1 MSKHLFRILFGTL
14 CLVSASVFTGCSDDD
29 EKSLVPELTA
39 SPETLTFSEETETV
53 QTISVKANCEWT
65 VVKTDLDWAT
75 VEPMSGKGNA
85 TITVSVSEMAS
96 GLSER
101 SGKIAFSLIHPEFGK
116 WGEAESTVTV
126 KQYASGV
133 TPPPTGDP
141 IYANNFDKEPAQ
153 KGSSGW
159 DTWLDKFEGW
169 KNETGTGIA
178 NVSYESS
185 GASARTVGKDSASDM
200 SDYEGSGVNN
210 VFFGS
215 NAYFTI
221 GNLDLGGKRNLRLS
235 FGTERYGQNDP
246 DNTWNPAEFE
256 IELSNNGTAWSKP
269 ITVNFAKGSAP
280 VGRWDLAIADF
291 TLPEGTSALYIRFTA
306 KAASVYRIDDV
317 TLAEGVGGQEITFE
331 EGGDPE
337 PGEPVMTTIPELIEK
352 CEAAGGNQ
360 QDVDAAN
367 DHVFEAVVVTD
378 KQGGNTTALN
388 LQLMTEGATTAGN
401 GITLCGSGVYT
412 DPSDDNF
419 TFVAGDKVR
428 VTLKAGEARV
438 TTYSGLHK
446 ITGSKNA
453 AWVVIEKIGTATV
466 TPVEITPDQIVAFQA
481 MPVTIKNVTAPAAA
495 TWAGTKTFKV
505 NGETDLT
512 VYTQNGAPWAE
523 QEFVGGA
530 TGDITGYAALYKI
543 APRNINDIAA
553 FMGEPSTDP
562 SITVNPTSLTFAAA
576 GEAKTV
582 TVTKKNADD
591 CTIEASAD
599 NEQFTVE
606 VSGDQV
612 NVTAKENTA
621 EEAISGT
628 LTVKL
633 MKAGE
638 AVATATVKLTQ
649 SGVISGDVFEVTFTA
664 DDIKA
669 QSAVNSYADYTL
681 SNSFGEWVGKGIV
694 KPTEPFIQM
703 NFKPSGSALN
713 SRIIT
718 PELGGV
724 AQKIVVEF
732 ADDTF
737 FPRGIGIYDA
747 DYLEES
753 STTATV
759 HDAAAKAI
767 SEKTQA
773 KGGSVSVDL
782 SELNLTRF
790 AIFPSSDGAIYI
802 KSITITCKK

>member
-1 MSKHLFRILFGTL
+1 
-14 CLVSASVFTGCSDDD
+14 
-29 EKSLVPELTA
+29 
-39 SPETLTFSEETETV
+39 
-53 QTISVKANCEWT
+53 
-65 VVKTDLDWAT
+65 
-75 VEPMSGKGNA
+75 
-85 TITVSVSEMAS
+85 
-96 GLSER
+96 
-101 SGKIAFSLIHPEFGK
+101 
-116 WGEAESTVTV
+116 
-126 KQYASGV
+126 
-133 TPPPTGDP
+133 
-141 IYANNFDKEPAQ
+141 
-153 KGSSGW
+153 
-159 DTWLDKFEGW
+159 
-169 KNETGTGIA
+169 
-178 NVSYESS
+178 
-185 GASARTVGKDSASDM
+185 M

-401 GITLCGSGVYT
+401 GITLYGSGVYT

-438 TTYSGLHK
+438 TTYSGLHE

-530 TGDITGYAALYKI
+530 TGDITGYAALYKGAPQI

-562 SITVNPTSLTFAAA
+562 SITLNPTSLTFAAA

-638 AVATATVKLTQ
+638 AVATATVALKQ
-649 SGVISGDVFEVTFTA
+649 NGVASQPASGASLAAEDM
-664 DDIKA
+664 KA
-669 QSAVNSYADYTL
+669 LYEIDKNTSYASFTYT
-681 SNSFGEWVGKGIV
+681 NAAGEWTGLAAKNKNGDNYGLQMNTGKG
-694 KPTEPFIQM
+694 
-703 NFKPSGSALN
+703 A
-713 SRIIT
+713 RIIT
-718 PELGGV
+718 PVLAKMAKSVTIV
-724 AQKIVVEF
+724 A
-732 ADDTF
+732 
-737 FPRGIGIYDA
+737 Y
-747 DYLEES
+747 
-753 STTATV
+753 STTAKARNV
-759 HDAAAKAI
+759 GIYAADAADGEDPTEPIA
-767 SEKTQA
+767 
-773 KGGSVSVDL
+773 L
-782 SELNLTRF
+782 SEDMTVQNQEHTFTIDLTGKNLNQFL
-790 AIFPSSDGAIYI
+790 IFTPKGALVIRSVEI
-802 KSITITCKK
+802 SFEE

>member
-1 MSKHLFRILFGTL
+1 M
-14 CLVSASVFTGCSDDD
+14 
-29 EKSLVPELTA
+29 
-39 SPETLTFSEETETV
+39 
-53 QTISVKANCEWT
+53 
-65 VVKTDLDWAT
+65 
-75 VEPMSGKGNA
+75 
-85 TITVSVSEMAS
+85 
-96 GLSER
+96 
-101 SGKIAFSLIHPEFGK
+101 HP
-116 WGEAESTVTV
+116 ALR
-126 KQYASGV
+126 
-133 TPPPTGDP
+133 PPPTGDP

-401 GITLCGSGVYT
+401 GITLYGSGVYT

-438 TTYSGLHK
+438 TTYSGLHE

-530 TGDITGYAALYKI
+530 TGDITGYAALYKGAPQI

-638 AVATATVKLTQ
+638 AVATATVALKQ
-649 SGVISGDVFEVTFTA
+649 NGVASQPASGASLAAEDM
-664 DDIKA
+664 KA
-669 QSAVNSYADYTL
+669 LYEIDKNTSYASFTYT
-681 SNSFGEWVGKGIV
+681 NAAGEWTGLAAKNKNGDNYGLQMNTGKG
-694 KPTEPFIQM
+694 
-703 NFKPSGSALN
+703 A
-713 SRIIT
+713 RIIT
-718 PELGGV
+718 PVLAKMAKSVTIV
-724 AQKIVVEF
+724 A
-732 ADDTF
+732 
-737 FPRGIGIYDA
+737 Y
-747 DYLEES
+747 
-753 STTATV
+753 STTAKARNV
-759 HDAAAKAI
+759 GIYAADAADGEDPTEPIA
-767 SEKTQA
+767 
-773 KGGSVSVDL
+773 L
-782 SELNLTRF
+782 SEDMTVQNQEHTFTIDLTGKNLNQFL
-790 AIFPSSDGAIYI
+790 IFTPKGALVIRSVEI
-802 KSITITCKK
+802 SFEE

>member
-1 MSKHLFRILFGTL
+1 
-14 CLVSASVFTGCSDDD
+14 
-29 EKSLVPELTA
+29 
-39 SPETLTFSEETETV
+39 
-53 QTISVKANCEWT
+53 
-65 VVKTDLDWAT
+65 
-75 VEPMSGKGNA
+75 
-85 TITVSVSEMAS
+85 
-96 GLSER
+96 
-101 SGKIAFSLIHPEFGK
+101 
-116 WGEAESTVTV
+116 
-126 KQYASGV
+126 
-133 TPPPTGDP
+133 
-141 IYANNFDKEPAQ
+141 
-153 KGSSGW
+153 
-159 DTWLDKFEGW
+159 
-169 KNETGTGIA
+169 
-178 NVSYESS
+178 
-185 GASARTVGKDSASDM
+185 M

-401 GITLCGSGVYT
+401 GITLYGSGVYT

-438 TTYSGLHK
+438 TTYSGLHE

-530 TGDITGYAALYKI
+530 TGDITGYAALYKGAPQI

>member
-1 MSKHLFRILFGTL
+1 
-14 CLVSASVFTGCSDDD
+14 
-29 EKSLVPELTA
+29 
-39 SPETLTFSEETETV
+39 
-53 QTISVKANCEWT
+53 
-65 VVKTDLDWAT
+65 
-75 VEPMSGKGNA
+75 
-85 TITVSVSEMAS
+85 
-96 GLSER
+96 
-101 SGKIAFSLIHPEFGK
+101 
-116 WGEAESTVTV
+116 
-126 KQYASGV
+126 
-133 TPPPTGDP
+133 
-141 IYANNFDKEPAQ
+141 
-153 KGSSGW
+153 
-159 DTWLDKFEGW
+159 
-169 KNETGTGIA
+169 
-178 NVSYESS
+178 
-185 GASARTVGKDSASDM
+185 M

-331 EGGDPE
+331 VGGDPE

-401 GITLCGSGVYT
+401 GITLYGSGVYT

-438 TTYSGLHK
+438 TTYSGLHE

-512 VYTQNGAPWAE
+512 IYTQNGAPWAE

-530 TGDITGYAALYKI
+530 TGDITGYAALYKGAPQI

-638 AVATATVKLTQ
+638 AVATATVALKQ
-649 SGVISGDVFEVTFTA
+649 NGVASQPASGASLAAEDM
-664 DDIKA
+664 KA
-669 QSAVNSYADYTL
+669 LYEIDKNTSYASFTYT
-681 SNSFGEWVGKGIV
+681 NAAGEWTGLAAKNKNGDNYGLQMNTGKG
-694 KPTEPFIQM
+694 
-703 NFKPSGSALN
+703 A
-713 SRIIT
+713 RIIT
-718 PELGGV
+718 PVLAKMAKSVTIV
-724 AQKIVVEF
+724 A
-732 ADDTF
+732 
-737 FPRGIGIYDA
+737 Y
-747 DYLEES
+747 
-753 STTATV
+753 STTAKARNV
-759 HDAAAKAI
+759 GIYAADAADGEDPTEPIA
-767 SEKTQA
+767 
-773 KGGSVSVDL
+773 L
-782 SELNLTRF
+782 SEDMTVQNQEHTFTIDLTGKNLNQFL
-790 AIFPSSDGAIYI
+790 IFTPKGALVIRSVEI
-802 KSITITCKK
+802 SFEE

>member
-1 MSKHLFRILFGTL
+1 
-14 CLVSASVFTGCSDDD
+14 
-29 EKSLVPELTA
+29 
-39 SPETLTFSEETETV
+39 
-53 QTISVKANCEWT
+53 
-65 VVKTDLDWAT
+65 
-75 VEPMSGKGNA
+75 
-85 TITVSVSEMAS
+85 
-96 GLSER
+96 
-101 SGKIAFSLIHPEFGK
+101 
-116 WGEAESTVTV
+116 
-126 KQYASGV
+126 
-133 TPPPTGDP
+133 
-141 IYANNFDKEPAQ
+141 
-153 KGSSGW
+153 
-159 DTWLDKFEGW
+159 
-169 KNETGTGIA
+169 
-178 NVSYESS
+178 
-185 GASARTVGKDSASDM
+185 M

-401 GITLCGSGVYT
+401 GITLYGSGVYT

-438 TTYSGLHK
+438 TTYSGLHE

-512 VYTQNGAPWAE
+512 IYTQNGAPWAE

-530 TGDITGYAALYKI
+530 TGDITGYAALYKGAPQI

-562 SITVNPTSLTFAAA
+562 SITLNPTSLTFAAA

-638 AVATATVKLTQ
+638 AVATATVALKQ
-649 SGVISGDVFEVTFTA
+649 NGVASQPASGASLAAEDM
-664 DDIKA
+664 KA
-669 QSAVNSYADYTL
+669 LYEIDKNTSYASFTYT
-681 SNSFGEWVGKGIV
+681 NAAGEWTGLAAKNKNGDNYGLQMNTGKG
-694 KPTEPFIQM
+694 
-703 NFKPSGSALN
+703 A
-713 SRIIT
+713 RIIT
-718 PELGGV
+718 PVLAKMAKSVTIV
-724 AQKIVVEF
+724 A
-732 ADDTF
+732 
-737 FPRGIGIYDA
+737 Y
-747 DYLEES
+747 
-753 STTATV
+753 STTAKARNV
-759 HDAAAKAI
+759 GIYAADAADGEDPTEPIA
-767 SEKTQA
+767 
-773 KGGSVSVDL
+773 L
-782 SELNLTRF
+782 SEDMTVQNQEHTFTIDLTGKNLNQFL
-790 AIFPSSDGAIYI
+790 IFTPKGALVIRSVEI
-802 KSITITCKK
+802 SFEE

>member
-53 QTISVKANCEWT
+53 QTISVKANCEWK

-75 VEPMSGKGNA
+75 IEPMSGKGNA

-96 GLSER
+96 GLNER

-141 IYANNFDKEPAQ
+141 IYANNFDKEQATQ
-153 KGSSGW
+153 TYGSEGKSW
-159 DTWLDKFEGW
+159 PYLDQFEGW
-169 KNETGTGIA
+169 KNESGTGISA
-178 NVSYESS
+178 VTYSFN
-185 GASARTVGKDSASDM
+185 GMSARANSPSNNNYSK
-200 SDYEGSGVNN
+200 YEGSGVNN
-210 VFFGS
+210 LLFGS
-215 NAYFTI
+215 NNEFVIGKITLDAAQKNLCLTFGSYLSEYGASDNAFDASKFHVSLSKDGENWVEITYDRPVADDEHSQYGTWGLATANFT
-221 GNLDLGGKRNLRLS
+221 LK
-235 FGTERYGQNDP
+235 EV
-246 DNTWNPAEFE
+246 PAE
-256 IELSNNGTAWSKP
+256 
-269 ITVNFAKGSAP
+269 
-280 VGRWDLAIADF
+280 
-291 TLPEGTSALYIRFTA
+291 LYIKFNA
-306 KAASVYRIDDV
+306 DIASSYRMDDV
-317 TLAEGVGGQEITFE
+317 TLLEGVGGQEVDLNYVAPTTGAKIGEIKTAGKYKTAGTVVARGKLAYIIADE
-331 EGGDPE
+331 TGAMMVYHKENERAVGDKISIEGDVTIYNEASTPQFSENAVVTVESTGNAWTYNPTVCDASAMDQLLSVDPVCTE
-337 PGEPVMTTIPELIEK
+337 IQFTGTLSIDGNYVNVAIDGASKAIGSVKYIDNTTISDLNGAVVVVKGYFVGTSSGKYVNVLPYSI
-352 CEAAGGNQ
+352 EAAGE
-360 QDVDAAN
+360 V
-367 DHVFEAVVVTD
+367 
-378 KQGGNTTALN
+378 
-388 LQLMTEGATTAGN
+388 
-401 GITLCGSGVYT
+401 
-412 DPSDDNF
+412 P
-419 TFVAGDKVR
+419 
-428 VTLKAGEARV
+428 
-438 TTYSGLHK
+438 
-446 ITGSKNA
+446 
-453 AWVVIEKIGTATV
+453 
-466 TPVEITPDQIVAFQA
+466 
-481 MPVTIKNVTAPAAA
+481 
-495 TWAGTKTFKV
+495 
-505 NGETDLT
+505 
-512 VYTQNGAPWAE
+512 
-523 QEFVGGA
+523 
-530 TGDITGYAALYKI
+530 
-543 APRNINDIAA
+543 
-553 FMGEPSTDP
+553 P

-599 NEQFTVE
+599 NGQFTVE

>member
-1 MSKHLFRILFGTL
+1 
-14 CLVSASVFTGCSDDD
+14 
-29 EKSLVPELTA
+29 
-39 SPETLTFSEETETV
+39 
-53 QTISVKANCEWT
+53 
-65 VVKTDLDWAT
+65 
-75 VEPMSGKGNA
+75 
-85 TITVSVSEMAS
+85 
-96 GLSER
+96 
-101 SGKIAFSLIHPEFGK
+101 
-116 WGEAESTVTV
+116 
-126 KQYASGV
+126 
-133 TPPPTGDP
+133 
-141 IYANNFDKEPAQ
+141 
-153 KGSSGW
+153 
-159 DTWLDKFEGW
+159 
-169 KNETGTGIA
+169 
-178 NVSYESS
+178 
-185 GASARTVGKDSASDM
+185 
-200 SDYEGSGVNN
+200 
-210 VFFGS
+210 
-215 NAYFTI
+215 
-221 GNLDLGGKRNLRLS
+221 
-235 FGTERYGQNDP
+235 
-246 DNTWNPAEFE
+246 
-256 IELSNNGTAWSKP
+256 
-269 ITVNFAKGSAP
+269 
-280 VGRWDLAIADF
+280 
-291 TLPEGTSALYIRFTA
+291 
-306 KAASVYRIDDV
+306 
-317 TLAEGVGGQEITFE
+317 
-331 EGGDPE
+331 
-337 PGEPVMTTIPELIEK
+337 
-352 CEAAGGNQ
+352 
-360 QDVDAAN
+360 
-367 DHVFEAVVVTD
+367 
-378 KQGGNTTALN
+378 
-388 LQLMTEGATTAGN
+388 
-401 GITLCGSGVYT
+401 
-412 DPSDDNF
+412 
-419 TFVAGDKVR
+419 
-428 VTLKAGEARV
+428 
-438 TTYSGLHK
+438 
-446 ITGSKNA
+446 
-453 AWVVIEKIGTATV
+453 
-466 TPVEITPDQIVAFQA
+466 

-530 TGDITGYAALYKI
+530 TGDITGYAALYKGAPQI

-802 KSITITCKK
+802 KSITITCKSK

>member
-1 MSKHLFRILFGTL
+1 
-14 CLVSASVFTGCSDDD
+14 
-29 EKSLVPELTA
+29 
-39 SPETLTFSEETETV
+39 
-53 QTISVKANCEWT
+53 
-65 VVKTDLDWAT
+65 
-75 VEPMSGKGNA
+75 
-85 TITVSVSEMAS
+85 
-96 GLSER
+96 
-101 SGKIAFSLIHPEFGK
+101 
-116 WGEAESTVTV
+116 
-126 KQYASGV
+126 
-133 TPPPTGDP
+133 
-141 IYANNFDKEPAQ
+141 
-153 KGSSGW
+153 
-159 DTWLDKFEGW
+159 
-169 KNETGTGIA
+169 
-178 NVSYESS
+178 
-185 GASARTVGKDSASDM
+185 M

-317 TLAEGVGGQEITFE
+317 TLIEGVGGQEITFE

-337 PGEPVMTTIPELIEK
+337 PGETVKTTIPELIEK

-401 GITLCGSGVYT
+401 GITLYGSGVYT

-438 TTYSGLHK
+438 TTYSGLHE

-512 VYTQNGAPWAE
+512 IYTQNGAPWAE

-530 TGDITGYAALYKI
+530 TGDITGYAALYKGAPQI

-562 SITVNPTSLTFAAA
+562 SITLNPTSLTFAAA

-638 AVATATVKLTQ
+638 AVATATVALKQ
-649 SGVISGDVFEVTFTA
+649 NGVASQPASGASLAAEDM
-664 DDIKA
+664 KA
-669 QSAVNSYADYTL
+669 LYEIDKNTSYASFTYT
-681 SNSFGEWVGKGIV
+681 NAAGEWTGLAAKNKNGDNYGLQMNTGKG
-694 KPTEPFIQM
+694 
-703 NFKPSGSALN
+703 A
-713 SRIIT
+713 RIIT
-718 PELGGV
+718 PVLAKMAKSVTIV
-724 AQKIVVEF
+724 A
-732 ADDTF
+732 
-737 FPRGIGIYDA
+737 Y
-747 DYLEES
+747 
-753 STTATV
+753 STTAKARNV
-759 HDAAAKAI
+759 GIYAADAADGEDPTEPIA
-767 SEKTQA
+767 
-773 KGGSVSVDL
+773 L
-782 SELNLTRF
+782 SEDMTVQNQEHTFTIDLTGKNLNQFL
-790 AIFPSSDGAIYI
+790 IFTPKGALVIRSVEI
-802 KSITITCKK
+802 SFEE

>member
-29 EKSLVPELTA
+29 EKSVVPELTA

-75 VEPMSGKGNA
+75 VEPMSGKGDA

-141 IYANNFDKEPAQ
+141 IYANNFDKEQATQ
-153 KGSSGW
+153 TYGSGSSW
-159 DTWLDKFEGW
+159 PYLDQFEGW
-169 KNETGTGIA
+169 KNESGTGISA
-178 NVSYESS
+178 VTYSFS
-185 GASARTVGKDSASDM
+185 GISARANSASNNNY
-200 SDYEGSGVNN
+200 SKYEGSGVNN
-210 VFFGS
+210 LLFGS
-215 NAYFTI
+215 NNEFVIGKITLDAAQKNLCLTFGSYLSEYGASDNAFDASKFHVSLSKDGDNWVEITYDRPVADDEHSQYGTWALATANFT
-221 GNLDLGGKRNLRLS
+221 LK
-235 FGTERYGQNDP
+235 EV
-246 DNTWNPAEFE
+246 PAE
-256 IELSNNGTAWSKP
+256 
-269 ITVNFAKGSAP
+269 
-280 VGRWDLAIADF
+280 
-291 TLPEGTSALYIRFTA
+291 LYIKFNA
-306 KAASVYRIDDV
+306 DIASSYRMDDV
-317 TLAEGVGGQEITFE
+317 TLLEGVGGQEVDLNYVAPTTGAKIGEIKTAGKYKTAGTVVARGKLAYIIADE
-331 EGGDPE
+331 TGAMMVYHNGNERAVGDKISIEGEVTIYNEASTPQFSEDAVVTVESTGNAWTYNPTVCDASAMDQLLSVDPVCTE
-337 PGEPVMTTIPELIEK
+337 IQFTGTLSIDGTYVNVAIDGASKAIGSVKYIDNTTISDLDGAVVVVKGYFVGTSSGKYVNVLPYSI
-352 CEAAGGNQ
+352 EAAGE
-360 QDVDAAN
+360 V
-367 DHVFEAVVVTD
+367 
-378 KQGGNTTALN
+378 
-388 LQLMTEGATTAGN
+388 
-401 GITLCGSGVYT
+401 
-412 DPSDDNF
+412 P
-419 TFVAGDKVR
+419 
-428 VTLKAGEARV
+428 
-438 TTYSGLHK
+438 
-446 ITGSKNA
+446 
-453 AWVVIEKIGTATV
+453 
-466 TPVEITPDQIVAFQA
+466 
-481 MPVTIKNVTAPAAA
+481 
-495 TWAGTKTFKV
+495 
-505 NGETDLT
+505 
-512 VYTQNGAPWAE
+512 
-523 QEFVGGA
+523 
-530 TGDITGYAALYKI
+530 
-543 APRNINDIAA
+543 
-553 FMGEPSTDP
+553 P
-562 SITVNPTSLTFAAA
+562 SITLNPTSLTFAAA

>member
-1 MSKHLFRILFGTL
+1 M
-14 CLVSASVFTGCSDDD
+14 
-29 EKSLVPELTA
+29 
-39 SPETLTFSEETETV
+39 
-53 QTISVKANCEWT
+53 
-65 VVKTDLDWAT
+65 
-75 VEPMSGKGNA
+75 
-85 TITVSVSEMAS
+85 
-96 GLSER
+96 
-101 SGKIAFSLIHPEFGK
+101 HP
-116 WGEAESTVTV
+116 ALR
-126 KQYASGV
+126 
-133 TPPPTGDP
+133 PPPTGDP

-185 GASARTVGKDSASDM
+185 GASARTVGMDSASDM

-337 PGEPVMTTIPELIEK
+337 PGETVKTTIPELIEK
-352 CEAAGGNQ
+352 CEAAGDKQ
-360 QDVDAAN
+360 QEIDAAN

-378 KQGGNTTALN
+378 KQGGNTTSKN

-401 GITLCGSGVYT
+401 GITLYGSGVYT

-428 VTLKAGEARV
+428 VTLKAGKARV
-438 TTYSGLHK
+438 TTYNGLHEV
-446 ITGSKNA
+446 TGSQNDE
-453 AWVVIEKIGTATV
+453 WVVIEKIGTATV

-530 TGDITGYAALYKI
+530 TGDITGYAALYKGAPQI

>member
-1 MSKHLFRILFGTL
+1 
-14 CLVSASVFTGCSDDD
+14 
-29 EKSLVPELTA
+29 
-39 SPETLTFSEETETV
+39 
-53 QTISVKANCEWT
+53 
-65 VVKTDLDWAT
+65 
-75 VEPMSGKGNA
+75 
-85 TITVSVSEMAS
+85 
-96 GLSER
+96 
-101 SGKIAFSLIHPEFGK
+101 
-116 WGEAESTVTV
+116 
-126 KQYASGV
+126 
-133 TPPPTGDP
+133 
-141 IYANNFDKEPAQ
+141 
-153 KGSSGW
+153 
-159 DTWLDKFEGW
+159 
-169 KNETGTGIA
+169 
-178 NVSYESS
+178 
-185 GASARTVGKDSASDM
+185 M

-337 PGEPVMTTIPELIEK
+337 PGEPVMTSIPELIEK
-352 CEAAGGNQ
+352 CEAAGKAQ
-360 QDVDAAN
+360 VVIDAAN
-367 DHVFEAVVVTD
+367 DYVFEAVVVTD
-378 KQGGNTTALN
+378 KQGGNTTSLN

-401 GITLCGSGVYT
+401 GITLYGSGVYT
-412 DPSDDNF
+412 DPADDSF
-419 TFVAGDKVR
+419 AFVAGDKVR
-428 VTLKAGEARV
+428 VTLKAGQAKA
-438 TTYSGLHK
+438 TTYNKLYE
-446 ITGSKNA
+446 ITGA
-453 AWVVIEKIGTATV
+453 QGAEWVVIEKIGTATV

-495 TWAGTKTFKV
+495 ATWAGSKTFKV

-530 TGDITGYAALYKI
+530 TGDITGYAALYKGAPQI

-638 AVATATVKLTQ
+638 AVATATVALKQ
-649 SGVISGDVFEVTFTA
+649 NGVASQPASGASLAAEDM
-664 DDIKA
+664 KA
-669 QSAVNSYADYTL
+669 LYEIDKNTSYASFTYT
-681 SNSFGEWVGKGIV
+681 NAAGEWTGLAAKNKNGDNYGLQMNTGKG
-694 KPTEPFIQM
+694 
-703 NFKPSGSALN
+703 A
-713 SRIIT
+713 RIIT
-718 PELGGV
+718 PVLAKMAKSVTIV
-724 AQKIVVEF
+724 A
-732 ADDTF
+732 
-737 FPRGIGIYDA
+737 Y
-747 DYLEES
+747 
-753 STTATV
+753 STTAKARNV
-759 HDAAAKAI
+759 GIYAADAADGEDPTEPIA
-767 SEKTQA
+767 
-773 KGGSVSVDL
+773 L
-782 SELNLTRF
+782 SEDMTVQNQEHTFTIDLTGKNLNQFL
-790 AIFPSSDGAIYI
+790 IFTPKGALVIRSVEI
-802 KSITITCKK
+802 SFEE